1 MRCLEKIT
9 QEWMEMKN
17 KMTIIVILG
26 VSLWHSVAINK
37 KYNNISNKLD
47 MIISVSEK
55 GKIDSLQQEIMDIGW
70 KYDSLTLK
78 YEHGWEFTN

>member
-1 MRCLEKIT
+1 MLEQI
-9 QEWMEMKN
+9 QMKN
-17 KMTIIVILG
+17 KITIIVILG
-26 VSLWHSVAINK
+26 VSLWHSIAINK

-47 MIISVSEK
+47 VIISISEK
-55 GKIDSLQQEIMDIGW
+55 GKIDSLQQQIMDIGW

>member
-1 MRCLEKIT
+1 MMKK
-9 QEWMEMKN
+9 EMKT
-17 KMTIIVILG
+17 KIGIIAILG
-26 VSLWHSVAINK
+26 ASLWCSITINK

-47 MIISVSEK
+47 MIISISEK

>member
-1 MRCLEKIT
+1 MKKIT
-9 QEWMEMKN
+9 KI
-17 KMTIIVILG
+17 TVIVILG
-26 VSLWHSVAINK
+26 VSLWHFIAIKN

-47 MIISVSEK
+47 MIISISEK
-55 GKIDSLQQEIMDIGW
+55 GKIDSLQQQIMDIGW

>member
-1 MRCLEKIT
+1 MRCLVKIML
-9 QEWMEMKN
+9 EWMKMKN
-17 KMTIIVILG
+17 KMTIIVILV
-26 VSLWHSVAINK
+26 VSLWHSIAINK
-37 KYNNISNKLD
+37 KYNNVSNKLD